1 MKDFSR
7 GVNFYTFGRVEI
19 GFPEDD
25 LVCHWCP
32 LLGMEARLE
41 RPYCKKTGEILVSPK
56 FSVGTNCPIK
66 FGEAS
71 TEEQPENNNEGA
83 KISWEFPF

>member
-1 MKDFSR
+1 MSY
-7 GVNFYTFGRVEI
+7 YTFGRVEI

-25 LVCHWCP
+25 ICCQHCP
-32 LLGMEARLE
+32 LMGVESKTDRWVC
-41 RPYCKKTGEILVSPK
+41 RRTGEYLLSPK
-56 FSVGTNCPIK
+56 FHVGTNCPVK

-71 TEEQPENNNEGA
+71 TEEQPANNNEGA